1 MREETVRVKGK
12 GGGAVAFSAGEKYG
26 LKIAAGASAD
36 KWMDGSP
43 ITRAE
48 FEAVLKPHEVFE
60 IDEPAAA
67 SSGAPAAK
75 KGKE

>member
-26 LKIAAGASAD
+26 LKIAAGVSAD

-48 FEAVLKPHEVFE
+48 FAAVLKPHEVFE
-60 IDEPAAA
+60 IDEPAA
-67 SSGAPAAK
+67 PTAAAR